1 MIDWR
6 FAAIKIVNVFAY
18 RARIRFNMQQYMF
31 FIAWSGNLCGKLN
44 WLLVPRKQVNF
55 RANWNIKSLE
65 SGFELDSN
73 HCKVINQLEVV
84 KSCLLQ

>member
-31 FIAWSGNLCGKLN
+31 LLHEVEIYAGN
-44 WLLVPRKQVNF
+44 
-55 RANWNIKSLE
+55 
-65 SGFELDSN
+65 
-73 HCKVINQLEVV
+73 
-84 KSCLLQ
+84 